1 MTALL
6 NQRCKSNRI
15 EPIGAIS
22 KKRWKLT
29 NQLDA
34 LSNAVSRRTVSRRDV
49 LRFAGAGGLALA
61 LGGGLAACART
72 ESGAGGEEEHNILN
86 SYFTLDNVYYD
97 AYNKGS
103 RAAMGQFSFKYHQAV
118 SNNDASAQLSQLK
131 SAELQGIAGVTM
143 IASNN
148 GIQPELMRTL
158 QSAEIYTANMWNN
171 APWVTPLDI
180 GDYYLTFGVV
190 NGPATF
196 QSVAELLFR
205 KLDGK
210 GKVIEIDGIR
220 GASIN
225 DERLAGVA
233 AAAKKFP
240 NIEMVPSQAGGW
252 SRTVARPII
261 DALLVQHP
269 DVAGIVSHN
278 DDMTV
283 AIVEALKNKGM
294 NGKVV
299 VVSGDGVPEG
309 LGLIESGD
317 VYATLC
323 THPAWLGGHF
333 ISRIYDALNGWKPTP
348 AERMIHWGCFSVNTP
363 EAAAEYRKIMYAD
376 PAPYDWRKMS
386 RVLNPEDWDP
396 QNLVGV
402 MDPNKYWAYQ
412 ESTKPAGYSLPEAY
426 SGDTWAK
433 DLETTT
439 ALYKDHFKSD
449 PLGKARDLCVDGAG
463 DIVT

>member
-1 MTALL
+1 MA
-6 NQRCKSNRI
+6 NSI
-15 EPIGAIS
+15 EGLIG
-22 KKRWKLT
+22 T
-29 NQLDA
+29 PGQMGF
-34 LSNAVSRRTVSRRDV
+34 SRRDL
-49 LRFAGAGGLALA
+49 LRFAGIGGLAFA
-61 LGGGLAACART
+61 MGGSLVACAPG
-72 ESGAGGEEEHNILN
+72 EAGGTAATPGSKEFNVLN

-103 RAAMGQFSFKYHQAV
+103 QAAMGDLNLKYFQAV
-118 SNNDASAQLSQLK
+118 SNNDPNAQLSQL
-131 SAELQGIAGVTM
+131 SSVGLQGISGVTM

-148 GIQPELMRTL
+148 GIQPELVRSL
-158 QSAEIYTANMWNN
+158 QNQKVYTANMWNN

-210 GKVIEIDGIR
+210 GKVIQIDGIR

-240 NIEMVPSQAGGW
+240 GIEMVPEQAGGW
-252 SRTVARPII
+252 SRTDARPVI

-269 DVAGIVSHN
+269 DVAGIISHN

-283 AIVEALKNKGM
+283 AIVEALKTKGLA
-294 NGKVV
+294 GKVV

-309 LGLIESGD
+309 LALIESGD

-323 THPAWLGGHF
+323 THPAWLGGYF
-333 ISRIYDALNGWKPTP
+333 ISRIFDALNGWKPTP
-348 AERMIHWGCFSVNTP
+348 AERMMHWGCFSVNTP
-363 EAAAEYRKIMYAD
+363 EAAKRYGEIMYAD
-376 PAPYDWRKMS
+376 PAPYDWTRMS
-386 RVLNPEDWDP
+386 RVLNPDTWDP
-396 QNLVGV
+396 QNLIGP
-402 MDPNKYWAYQ
+402 MDPSLYWAYQ
-412 ESTKPAGYSLPEAY
+412 ESSKPAGYELPAAY
-426 SGDTWAK
+426 QGQKW
-433 DLETTT
+433 ETDKANTL
-439 ALYKDHFKSD
+439 ALYESHFKSD
-449 PLGKARDLCVDGAG
+449 PLAEVRELCTDGAG
-463 DIVT
+463 DIVV

>member
-1 MTALL
+1 MAALVG
-6 NQRCKSNRI
+6 S
-15 EPIGAIS
+15 S
-22 KKRWKLT
+22 
-29 NQLDA
+29 
-34 LSNAVSRRTVSRRDV
+34 
-49 LRFAGAGGLALA
+49 
-61 LGGGLAACART
+61 LAACAP
-72 ESGAGGEEEHNILN
+72 GATGEAGTTTANVLN

-103 RAAMGQFSFKYHQAV
+103 QAAMKVFDIAYHQAV
-118 SNNDASAQLSQLK
+118 SNNDPNAQLSQLK
-131 SAELQGIAGVTM
+131 SAGLQGMQGVTM

-148 GIQPELMRTL
+148 GIQPELVRSL
-158 QSAEIYTANMWNN
+158 QDQKIYTANMWNN
-171 APWVTPLDI
+171 APWLTPLDI
-180 GDYYLTFGVV
+180 GEYYLQFGVV

-205 KLDGK
+205 KLEGK
-210 GKVIEIDGIR
+210 GKVIQIDGIR

-240 NIEMVPSQAGGW
+240 GIEMVPEQAGGW
-252 SRTVARPII
+252 SRTDARPVI

-269 DVAGIVSHN
+269 DVAGIISHN

-283 AIVEALKNKGM
+283 AIVEALKNKGL

-309 LGLIESGD
+309 LDLVENGD

-323 THPAWLGGHF
+323 THPAWLGGWF
-333 ISRIYDALNGWKPTP
+333 ISRIYDALNGWEPTP

-376 PAPYDWRKMS
+376 PAPYDWTKMS
-386 RVLNPEDWDP
+386 KIMNPEDWDP
-396 QNLVGV
+396 QNLIGP
-402 MDPNKYWAYQ
+402 MDPSLYWAYQ
-412 ESTKPAGYSLPEAY
+412 ESSKPAGYELPAEY
-426 SGDTWAK
+426 QGDAWEK
-433 DLETTT
+433 DKADML
-439 ALYKDHFKSD
+439 ASYADHFKSD
-449 PLGKARDLCVDGAG
+449 PLATVRELCTDGAG
-463 DIVT
+463 DIVI